1 MHTQATA
8 LRRVVCPIYGSLGS
22 RRCSVAQPFIRCFEV
37 ISHLFSLEVCRV
49 EEQLCD
55 ISVALG
61 GGVGGRVVVG
71 GRGPGVGGVVLFIVL
86 EK

>member
-1 MHTQATA
+1 M
-8 LRRVVCPIYGSLGS
+8 
-22 RRCSVAQPFIRCFEV
+22 